1 MLEVARS
8 VHARVAVLEEGV
20 RARDLVR
27 LVDAALLVLGGVE
40 GLVDG
45 GVLEELEQP
54 GEGKLSVLRWEIVG
68 EGVGLG

>member
-27 LVDAALLVLGGVE
+27 LVDAALLVLGGG

-54 GEGKLSVLRWEIVG
+54 GEGKLSVLRYIGRVG
-68 EGVGLG
+68 

>member
-54 GEGKLSVLRWEIVG
+54 GEGKLSVLRYIGRVG
-68 EGVGLG
+68 

>member
-1 MLEVARS
+1 VRGVFEIACFVDG
-8 VHARVAVLEEGV
+8 RVAVLEEGV

-54 GEGKLSVLRWEIVG
+54 GEGKLSVLCRMG
-68 EGVGLG
+68 GAG

>member
-1 MLEVARS
+1 VLQIARA
-8 VHARVAVLEEGV
+8 VDARVAVLEEGV

-27 LVDAALLVLGGVE
+27 LVDAALLVFGGVE

-54 GEGKLSVLRWEIVG
+54 GEGKLSVLRWVVG